1 MSHRPRSGGVRGP
14 RWAARSTGGYPCQRD
29 SASEGGC
36 PLPVETGTSDPP
48 ARLRVGVIGPGR
60 AGTALAR
67 ALARAGH
74 VITAASAV
82 SATSKQRAHENF
94 PGAELE

>member
-1 MSHRPRSGGVRGP
+1 MSHRPRSAGHVRAATLGGHVRRGP
-14 RWAARSTGGYPCQRD
+14 RGWLSLSARF
-29 SASEGGC
+29 ASEGGC
-36 PLPVETGTSDPP
+36 PVPVETGTNEHP

-82 SATSKQRAHENF
+82 SAASRQRAHENF
-94 PGAELE
+94 